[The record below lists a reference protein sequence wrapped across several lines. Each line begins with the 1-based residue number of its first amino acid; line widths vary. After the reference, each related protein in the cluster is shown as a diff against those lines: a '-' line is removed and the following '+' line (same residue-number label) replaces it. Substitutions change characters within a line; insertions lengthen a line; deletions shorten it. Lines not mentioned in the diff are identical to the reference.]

1 MTAVRAIAP
10 AKLNLTL
17 EVLGR
22 REDGYHDLESVVIHL
37 DLADELEL
45 TPSATREIS
54 YRDDSGR
61 RVAIL
66 SDDIVGRTWDRLIE
80 LDGERGWNRV
90 PAGGRLEVR
99 KRIPIAAGLGG
110 GSADAAAFL
119 RLARLAWELPI
130 DDAALSAFGA
140 TIGSDVPAC
149 LAGGPLRMSGRGEI
163 VEPFDVSRRR

>member
-54 YRDDSGR
+54 YRDDAGAASR
-61 RVAIL
+61 SSLTTSLVAP
-66 SDDIVGRTWDRLIE
+66 GT
-80 LDGERGWNRV
+80 G
-90 PAGGRLEVR
+90 
-99 KRIPIAAGLGG
+99 
-110 GSADAAAFL
+110 
-119 RLARLAWELPI
+119 
-130 DDAALSAFGA
+130 
-140 TIGSDVPAC
+140 
-149 LAGGPLRMSGRGEI
+149 
-163 VEPFDVSRRR
+163 